1 MENSFASIISS
12 ANSILILLPSKPYF
26 DQVAA
31 GMALYLGLKEKKETS
46 IVCPTPMLV
55 EFNRLVGVNKVA
67 SEMGSKNLVIGFA
80 DCKANEIEK
89 VSADV
94 ENGELKLTVV
104 PKAGFTSPRKEQVQ
118 LSYSGI
124 SADTIILIGGGNE
137 VHFPALS
144 SSDLAGARILHI
156 GTRAISLSGGKTVLS
171 FARPASSISELVVSL
186 LGESGLGLDADIAT
200 NLLGGIEDGSRDFKG
215 PDVTAETF
223 ETVANLLRAGGRR
236 IPKERFDKSAFPP
249 GAIPGEIT
257 QQEPEKK
264 PASQGGEEPPKDWL
278 EPKIFKGTSIS

>member
-1 MENSFASIISS
+1 
-12 ANSILILLPSKPYF
+12 
-26 DQVAA
+26 
-31 GMALYLGLKEKKETS
+31 MALYLGLKEKKETS

-67 SEMGSKNLVIGFA
+67 SEMGNKNLVIGFA

-104 PKAGFTSPRKEQVQ
+104 PKAGFTSPRKEKVQ

-137 VHFPALS
+137 THFPALS

-186 LGESGLGLDADIAT
+186 LEESGLGLDADIAT
-200 NLLGGIEDGSRDFKG
+200 NLLVGIEDGSRDFKG

-236 IPKERFDKSAFPP
+236 VPKESFDKSAFPP
-249 GAIPGEIT
+249 GAIPGEIN

-264 PASQGGEEPPKDWL
+264 EEPPKDWL

>member
-1 MENSFASIISS
+1 MENSFGSIISS

-31 GMALYLGLKEKKETS
+31 GLALYLGLKEKKETS

-118 LSYSGI
+118 LLYSGI

-137 VHFPALS
+137 AHFPALS

-186 LGESGLGLDADIAT
+186 LEESGLGLDADIAT
-200 NLLGGIEDGSRDFKG
+200 NLVVGIEDGSRDFKG

-236 IPKERFDKSAFPP
+236 VPKERFDKSAFPP
-249 GAIPGEIT
+249 GAIPGEAT
-257 QQEPEKK
+257 QPEPEKK
-264 PASQGGEEPPKDWL
+264 SASQGGEEPPKDWL